1 VSRSYLVGSW
11 LNADEYDYTG
21 YSGEMLMGHRNGAS
35 REVPHFTASG
45 NANVAKYGDN
55 DLTPKTSKVSIKD
68 KILPQFKRLQTLQS
82 QMVELETEYKTT
94 DMSISEYS
102 VLRDVLVAKLQRQE
116 VLYKRAISAKPIK
129 TEDEYEEVGEEYT
142 YSSSD
147 VEYTDTPT
155 VGGHWLDDLN
165 DKNSLKKPLQ
175 KTLQVVRTLVRLS
188 HKARSYWQELK
199 EV

>member
-1 VSRSYLVGSW
+1 MRQYLVGSW
-11 LNADEYDYTG
+11 NNADEYQ

-68 KILPQFKRLQTLQS
+68 RILPQFKRLQTLQS

-116 VLYKRAISAKPIK
+116 VLYNRAISAKPMK
-129 TEDEYEEVGEEYT
+129 TEDENEEVGEEYT
-142 YSSSD
+142 YSSCD
-147 VEYTDTPT
+147 VDYTHTEVATPCGVSWIDELPRT
-155 VGGHWLDDLN
+155 
-165 DKNSLKKPLQ
+165 NSFKKPL
-175 KTLQVVRTLVRLS
+175 KIACTLTRKALQLS
-188 HKARSYWQELK
+188 QAARNYINELK
-199 EV
+199 AL

>member
-1 VSRSYLVGSW
+1 VGSW
-11 LNADEYDYTG
+11 NNADEYQ

-55 DLTPKTSKVSIKD
+55 DLTPKASKVSIKD

-116 VLYKRAISAKPIK
+116 VLYKRAISVKP
-129 TEDEYEEVGEEYT
+129 TRFDDEMPEEYLEDEAVYVVNSRAT
-142 YSSSD
+142 S
-147 VEYTDTPT
+147 T
-155 VGGHWLDDLN
+155 VHTSTWVDDLPAS
-165 DKNSLKKPLQ
+165 NSLKLPLQ
-175 KTLQVVRTLVRLS
+175 KTLQVIRTLVKW
-188 HKARSYWQELK
+188 HNKAKAYIKTLK